1 MDLFLGV
8 GLVVGGLGENVV
20 FGVMAFACGVG
31 RQFVGRV
38 HVGLEL
44 VHHQASFH
52 HYKIISNSNSI
63 ILMEGE
69 EERIESDLIV
79 VLDLIRCGENSK
91 YSGI

>member
-8 GLVVGGLGENVV
+8 GLVVGGLGEDVV

-44 VHHQASFH
+44 VHH
-52 HYKIISNSNSI
+52 
-63 ILMEGE
+63 
-69 EERIESDLIV
+69 
-79 VLDLIRCGENSK
+79 
-91 YSGI
+91 